1 MPGVLSATSLQTIA
15 RGCAAN
21 PNAVARVCGSV
32 RIRFN
37 EREWQIG
44 LTITDPAFFVGCSP
58 DRVIAEAVLLI
69 SDYKKHCPR
78 VVGWALRGD
87 FNPLKVPEHITGGDL
102 QHATSTVARL
112 RAAVL
117 RSRTQTSF

>member
-1 MPGVLSATSLQTIA
+1 MPGALSSTCLQTIA
-15 RGCAAN
+15 RECAAN
-21 PNAVARVCGSV
+21 PTAVARVCGSL

-44 LTITDPAFFVGCSP
+44 LTITDPAFFVGCST
-58 DRVIAEAVLLI
+58 DRVITEAVLLI

-87 FNPLKVPEHITGGDL
+87 FNPGKVPENITGGDL
-102 QHATSTVARL
+102 KHASSTVARL

-117 RSRTQTSF
+117 RSRTQTLF